1 MDAIKQWAVCL
12 CSAVLAAGIIMML
25 APEGGTKKIL
35 KTVVSIFVL
44 CCIIAPAANLS
55 GIHFSISD
63 KSQEA
68 AQVNADS
75 LQAAVNQQILTASEE
90 NIKKITID
98 ALMAKGIN
106 PKTVFV
112 NMDIAE
118 DNSIIINQL
127 DIVLDNIQNQQE
139 AEHIISKTMGLEC
152 RISVQESEEAENEG
166 FVTPESNE

>member
-1 MDAIKQWAVCL
+1 MDAIKQWAICL

-25 APEGGTKKIL
+25 VPEGGTKKIL

-63 KSQEA
+63 KPQEA

-75 LQAAVNQQILTASEE
+75 LQAAINQQVLTASEE
-90 NIKKITID
+90 NIKKMVID
-98 ALMAKGIN
+98 ALAAEGMN

-127 DIVLDNIQNQQE
+127 DIVLDNTQNQQE
-139 AEHIISKTMGLEC
+139 AEHIINKTMGLEC
-152 RISVQESEEAENEG
+152 RITVQESEEAENEG
-166 FVTPESNE
+166 VVKPESDG

>member
-1 MDAIKQWAVCL
+1 MDTIKQWAVCL

-44 CCIIAPAANLS
+44 CGIIAPAANLS
-55 GIHFSISD
+55 GIHFSVSD
-63 KSQEA
+63 KPQEA

-98 ALMAKGIN
+98 ALIAGGIN

-127 DIVLDNIQNQQE
+127 DIVLDNAQNQQE
-139 AEHIISKTMGLEC
+139 AEHIINKTMGLEC

-166 FVTPESNE
+166 FVKSESNE

>member
-63 KSQEA
+63 KPQEA

-75 LQAAVNQQILTASEE
+75 LQAAINQQILTASEE

-98 ALMAKGIN
+98 ALMAEGIN

-127 DIVLDNIQNQQE
+127 DIVLDNAQNQQE
-139 AEHIISKTMGLEC
+139 TEHIINKTMGLEC

-166 FVTPESNE
+166 FVKPESNG

>member
-1 MDAIKQWAVCL
+1 MDAIKQWAICL

-25 APEGGTKKIL
+25 VPEGGTKKIL

-63 KSQEA
+63 KPQEA

-75 LQAAVNQQILTASEE
+75 LQAAINQQVLTASEE
-90 NIKKITID
+90 NIKKMAID
-98 ALMAKGIN
+98 ALAAEGMN

-127 DIVLDNIQNQQE
+127 DIVLDNTQNQQE
-139 AEHIISKTMGLEC
+139 AEHIINKTMGLEC
-152 RISVQESEEAENEG
+152 RITVQESEEAENEG
-166 FVTPESNE
+166 VVKPESDG